1 MIGVDDLPIVEEIR
15 EHILNQEPVATQVYL
30 IDIHPIDN
38 LGLLQQF
45 VQVALRVDQDLE
57 PTQRIVRRMYP
68 HIGESEFVERCASS
82 DFASASM
89 NVSNN

>member
-45 VQVALRVDQDLE
+45 VQVALRVDRRPRE
-57 PTQRIVRRMYP
+57 PTQHGPVGCI
-68 HIGESEFVERCASS
+68 HILVKANLL
-82 DFASASM
+82 
-89 NVSNN
+89 NVVLVPILHPLQ